1 MATESPI
8 PDELIQRMRALGVED
23 RDLVE
28 RFIKGSGPGGQK
40 VNKTSSC
47 VQLRHTPSGVEVKC
61 QHGRSLTANRA
72 EARRLICDTLEER
85 DRVRRERNRAAAEK
99 KRRQMR
105 RPSKNKR
112 KINVANKRKHAE
124 KKRMRGKPGAGD

>member
-1 MATESPI
+1 MASGIPI
-8 PDELIQRMRALGVED
+8 PDELRQRMAAIGLFED
-23 RDLVE
+23 DLVE

-47 VQLRHTPSGVEVKC
+47 VQLKHTPSGVEVKC
-61 QHGRSLTANRA
+61 QQGRSLTANRL
-72 EARRLICDTLEER
+72 EARKQICDTLEER
-85 DRVRRERNRAAAEK
+85 DRKRRENRKSAAEK

-112 KINVANKRKHAE
+112 KINVANKRKHGE
-124 KKRMRGKPGAGD
+124 KKRLRGKPGMGE